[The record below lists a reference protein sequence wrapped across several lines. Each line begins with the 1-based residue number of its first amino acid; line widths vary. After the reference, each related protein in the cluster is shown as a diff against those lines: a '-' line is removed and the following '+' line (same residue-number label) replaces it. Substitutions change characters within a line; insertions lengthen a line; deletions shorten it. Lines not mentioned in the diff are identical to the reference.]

1 MSRVPK
7 GYVEL
12 TRSTDGKT
20 FIVDARGLCVFPPA
34 VEDAARK
41 TCGVASVY
49 YDDGGWIVTESFDEI
64 CAKLAAALGEQDA
77 PKPVAP
83 ARDVEPEEMVHHA
96 QQLETARR
104 GLLNVTLLEPVRQA
118 MCSMENA
125 AGVLRR
131 LARGGA

>member
-49 YDDGGWIVTESFDEI
+49 YDDGGWIVAESFDEVR
-64 CAKLAAALGEQDA
+64 AKLAAALGEQDA
-77 PKPVAP
+77 PKQAALDPLIERAHLFATFCACESGEVKDRAK
-83 ARDVEPEEMVHHA
+83 AWLADYDA
-96 QQLETARR
+96 A
-104 GLLNVTLLEPVRQA
+104 VRA
-118 MCSMENA
+118 YKES
-125 AGVLRR
+125 L
-131 LARGGA
+131 